1 MALPGSG
8 FGAPAV
14 VTNDT
19 AGPTQPAKTGL
30 MSKRSGRRPDRAAD
44 TYDFIVIG
52 AGAGGEAAGHE
63 ARRLGATVAV
73 VERELV
79 GGSCPFWACMP
90 SKALLHA
97 AGIHAVAGDYPWRK
111 ASAFRDW
118 MINRE
123 KRAWPDDSSHVR
135 SLEKAGATVVR
146 GTATI
151 GGPGSVRITAT
162 HGEASGELHGRNLIV
177 AVGTHST
184 IPEDLPGLTGI
195 RPWTNR
201 EATSIRRRPKSLL
214 VLGGGPTGVEMSQ
227 VFARYGVPVTLV
239 HAEDRLNHRD
249 HPNNSAALA
258 RALRQDG
265 VELRLGVRAERLEP
279 GAGRDD
285 AHRAILSDGSNA
297 EGHEILFAIGR
308 TAPLDGLGLETIGVE
323 LRDGRV
329 TPDEY
334 LRIAEDTY
342 VIGDPAGPE
351 MHTHLAHYQGE
362 LAVRIALG
370 EQVKPDYSAIPR
382 ATYTDPETAGVGL
395 RIDEARE
402 RGLDAFEETTD
413 LETSAKGYIAESFG
427 HATIVVD
434 RRERRLLGA
443 FIAGPGASEAIH
455 EAVLA
460 VKTRVPIDVL
470 ADTIH
475 AFPTT
480 ARVLGS
486 LFVTAARKLE
496 AAGSLKAA

>member
-1 MALPGSG
+1 MKAR
-8 FGAPAV
+8 
-14 VTNDT
+14 
-19 AGPTQPAKTGL
+19 
-30 MSKRSGRRPDRAAD
+30 SKPSARD
-44 TYDFIVIG
+44 TYDFVIIG

-97 AGIHAVAGDYPWRK
+97 AGIHAVGGDYSWSK
-111 ASAFRDW
+111 ASSFRDW

-123 KRAWPDDSSHVR
+123 KRAWPDDSSHLR
-135 SLEKAGATVVR
+135 PLEKAGAVVIR
-146 GTATI
+146 GNATI
-151 GGPGSVRITAT
+151 AGPGLVSVAVPA
-162 HGEASGELHGRNLIV
+162 GEGTRELRARNVIV
-177 AVGTHST
+177 AVGSHST
-184 IPEDLPGLTGI
+184 IPDDLPGLERI
-195 RPWTNR
+195 EPWTNR
-201 EATSIRRRPKSLL
+201 QATTTRSLPKRLL

-258 RALRQDG
+258 RALRKDG
-265 VELRLGVRAERLEP
+265 VELHLGVRAERVEP
-279 GAGRDD
+279 STRRGRP
-285 AHRAILSDGSNA
+285 HHVILSDGSTVS
-297 EGHEILFAIGR
+297 GHEILLAIGR
-308 TAPLDGLGLETIGVE
+308 TAPLDGLGLETIGVR

-329 TPDEY
+329 TPDEH
-334 LRIAEDTY
+334 LRIADRTY

-362 LAVRIALG
+362 MAVRIALG
-370 EQVKPDYSAIPR
+370 EDVRPDHSAIPR

-395 RIDEARE
+395 RLDEARE
-402 RGLDAFEETTD
+402 RGFDAFEETTD
-413 LETSAKGYIAESFG
+413 VGKSAKGYIAESFG
-427 HATIVVD
+427 HVTIVVD
-434 RRERRLLGA
+434 RQNRRLLGA

-460 VKTRVPIDVL
+460 VKTKVPMDVL

-486 LFVTAARKLE
+486 VFVSAARKLE
-496 AAGSLKAA
+496 VASKLKVA